1 MKFFY
6 IDLII
11 ILITLSFTLPSSNA
25 ISMTYLW
32 CDLERAT

>member
-1 MKFFY
+1 MKFLN

-11 ILITLSFTLPSSNA
+11 ILIMLSSTLPSSNA